1 MAKLDPAKLPLEH
14 VDPRGYRVESSTD
27 DRMIISVG
35 PHHPSTHGV
44 LRLILEL
51 DGETVVDCVPEIGF
65 LHTGIEKTAE
75 ALTWE
80 QAITVIDRMDYL
92 SPLSNNLAYVL
103 AAEKLLDIEV
113 PPRATYVRL
122 LLMELQRMASHL
134 AWLGTT
140 GLDMGAQSIFFYA
153 FDMREGIL
161 DIFEEASGARMNP
174 SYIRIGGLAKD
185 IPDHFKQIVS
195 EYLEKFPRRL
205 ADLEA
210 ILNDNPIFLDRIR
223 RIGEISAEKAIAY
236 GLTGP
241 NLRASGVKYDVRK
254 AFPYLNYDEFDFD
267 VPVGTHGDV
276 YDRYWV
282 RMQELKESHKLCV
295 QALDRIPEG
304 DWKIQDRKL
313 TLPPKHEVRENMEA
327 LIHHFK
333 LVAYG
338 IDVPAGEVYVSVESP
353 RGEIGYYVVSN
364 GTNRPWRVRT
374 RPPSFY
380 NTFALPEMIRGELV
394 ADMVAV
400 VATVDPVFG
409 EVDR

>member
-333 LVAYG
+333 LVSYG